1 MEPSLDPL
9 TTLARAIL
17 GLGAGIVV
25 PLGLAAG
32 GPREGEAGRPLH
44 AFARKLASP
53 AAVGLMVS
61 LVTTDPTLA
70 SLACTPW
77 LALSALVALVG
88 LRRLFARLRS
98 PARADL
104 GELALDAG
112 YVYLPVGAAWAF
124 VYRSDASLF
133 GFTGMQALLT
143 ANHFH
148 YAGFGACVLVGIVGR
163 RLGPGAGLT
172 YRAAAVLTTAA
183 VALVAAGIT
192 LSHALE
198 VFAAWALVLGVAL
211 TAASLVRVARVAS
224 GVVRALFAISALSGL
239 VAAGFAAHFA
249 TGGFAHLDAVALRRM
264 LFFHALVN
272 ALGFVGAGLTAC
284 LLAARSSPPPGDQ
297 GRKALSSS
305 PETTTT

>member
-32 GPREGEAGRPLH
+32 APREAEAGRPLH
-44 AFARKLASP
+44 AFARKLVSP
-53 AAVGLMVS
+53 AALGLMVS

-77 LALSALVALVG
+77 LAVSALVAIIG
-88 LRRLFARLRS
+88 LRRLAGRLRS
-98 PARADL
+98 PSRSDL

-112 YVYLPVGAAWAF
+112 HLYLPVGAVWAF

-148 YAGFGACVLVGIVGR
+148 YAGFGACVLVGVVGR
-163 RLGPGAGLT
+163 RLGPAAGVT
-172 YRAAAVLTTAA
+172 YRAAAALTLAA

-192 LSHALE
+192 VSRSLE
-198 VFAAWALVLGVAL
+198 VVAAWALVLGVAL
-211 TAASLVRVARVAS
+211 TAASLVRVARAER
-224 GVVRALFAISALSGL
+224 GVVRALFAVSALSGV

-284 LLAARSSPPPGDQ
+284 LLAARAAPPPGDQ
-297 GRKALSSS
+297 GRKVLSSS